1 MNKTLNKEIELSIK
15 INLDIHDIFGEFY
28 QNLRQK

>member
-15 INLDIHDIFGEFY
+15 INLDIHDIFCEFY